1 MLIFEIALLETEKLF
16 VMTNTNSLLS
26 EVINLLADK
35 ISENLLKGMN
45 APNAS
50 NEDVFMSI
58 TDTSKLIDLTKPTV
72 YGLVHQNKIP
82 YHKKGKRLYFLKSEI
97 LAWLKSGKHQ
107 TKSEMEDRADA
118 YLMKN
123 KLF

>member
-1 MLIFEIALLETEKLF
+1 MPFSEILNLISDQVAEKILQ
-16 VMTNTNSLLS
+16 NLNLSNSS
-26 EVINLLADK
+26 H
-35 ISENLLKGMN
+35 
-45 APNAS
+45 
-50 NEDVFMSI
+50 EDVFMNI
-58 TDTSKLIDLTKPTV
+58 DETAKLIDLSRPTV
-72 YGLVHQNKIP
+72 YGLVHKNKIP

>member
-1 MLIFEIALLETEKLF
+1 MNHLNMPFSEILNLISDQVAEKILQ
-16 VMTNTNSLLS
+16 NLNLSNSS
-26 EVINLLADK
+26 H
-35 ISENLLKGMN
+35 
-45 APNAS
+45 
-50 NEDVFMSI
+50 EDVFMNI
-58 TDTSKLIDLTKPTV
+58 DETAKLIDLSRPTV
-72 YGLVHQNKIP
+72 YGLVHKNKIP

>member
-1 MLIFEIALLETEKLF
+1 MDDLDKAFSKVLNILVEKITE
-16 VMTNTNSLLS
+16 N
-26 EVINLLADK
+26 I
-35 ISENLLKGMN
+35 LKGINPTISSPEDAFMN
-45 APNAS
+45 ID
-50 NEDVFMSI
+50 E
-58 TDTSKLIDLTKPTV
+58 TSKLIDLTKSTM

-107 TKSEMEDRADA
+107 TQSELEDKADA
-118 YLMKN
+118 YLLKN

>member
-1 MLIFEIALLETEKLF
+1 M
-16 VMTNTNSLLS
+16 LS
-26 EVINLLADK
+26 EEGIKVLAEQ
-35 ISENLLKGMN
+35 ITENIKKAMN
-45 APNAS
+45 YSNSS
-50 NEDVFMSI
+50 NEDAFMNI
-58 TDTSKLIDLTKPTV
+58 DDTSKLIDLTKPTV

-107 TKSEMEDRADA
+107 TKSELEDKADA
-118 YLMKN
+118 YLLKN

>member
-1 MLIFEIALLETEKLF
+1 MNHLNMHFSEMLNLISDQVAEKILK
-16 VMTNTNSLLS
+16 NLNS
-26 EVINLLADK
+26 
-35 ISENLLKGMN
+35 
-45 APNAS
+45 S
-50 NEDVFMSI
+50 NSSHEDVFMNI
-58 TDTSKLIDLTKPTV
+58 DETAKLIDLSRPTV
-72 YGLVHQNKIP
+72 YGLVHKNKIP

-118 YLMKN
+118 YLMRN